1 MPYTSLVQ
9 LPVAVHR
16 HLPLHA
22 QEIYRAAFN
31 NAWITYAARGDQRER
46 IAHQVAWAAVKK
58 HYVKKGDNW
67 IARA

>member
-9 LPVAVHR
+9 LPLAVRR
-16 HLPLHA
+16 HLPHHA

-31 NAWITYAARGDQRER
+31 NAWIGYADQGGQRER

-58 HYVKKGDNW
+58 HYVKGGEDW